1 VTLPAVG
8 LSLINDTPE
17 EILYFSVR
25 GLSVVAED
33 ARENQFLWLSLDQ
46 LQLDN
51 QSVNARYPVIL
62 AGTPLK
68 PEAWQP
74 LLQCS
79 LTSEKTDSS
88 NSVPV
93 VYFNYLLQSIDIKV
107 EEDLIWALQGYGDSI
122 ARELG
127 KTQERGG
134 QGEREDEA
142 STFSTPLSSV
152 TEYTPSKELSE
163 VKLALSM
170 PLCLS
175 VHVLVYLAV
184 QLSDHLVICCL
195 SVCSLVCL
203 FACLSAHLCRM
214 GGIFK
219 LPACTWLNASFELGL
234 FRLPESTAH
243 GV

>member
-33 ARENQFLWLSLDQ
+33 ARENQFLWVSLDQ

-51 QSVNARYPVIL
+51 QSANARYPVIL

-93 VYFNYLLQSIDIKV
+93 VYFNYLLQSIDIMV

-134 QGEREDEA
+134 QGGTEEAA

-163 VKLALSM
+163 VEPALSASLYVC
-170 PLCLS
+170 PCVCLS
-175 VHVLVYLAV
+175 GCPSVLTSVYLLSV
-184 QLSDHLVICCL
+184 RLFTCLFVRLVVCLSLSDVRGFTNGLR
-195 SVCSLVCL
+195 
-203 FACLSAHLCRM
+203 A
-214 GGIFK
+214 
-219 LPACTWLNASFELGL
+219 LGL
-234 FRLPESTAH
+234 MQALN
-243 GV
+243 